1 MELEVHLNFII
12 KISDYNF
19 MRVDFFIQIKFP
31 GIFLFFFLQKSC
43 AAMHIMVFQLHNWAE
58 KSGEARKIIAG
69 KM

>member
-1 MELEVHLNFII
+1 MGWGYQSALWTAGMELEVHLNFII

-19 MRVDFFIQIKFP
+19 MRVDFFI
-31 GIFLFFFLQKSC
+31 
-43 AAMHIMVFQLHNWAE
+43 MVFQLHNWAE